1 MKKNININ
9 LFGTLYAIDEDACTL
24 LENYLDNMRSYFAKR
39 DGGDEI
45 FDDIEHRVAEHLW
58 SLKESGMTA
67 IDIDTVKQI
76 ISSIGNPDEMESGVE
91 EAADS
96 KTEETSDAEA
106 DSEDK
111 EQSEGEDQGEGEGK
125 DNGQSEGKAQSQSYS
140 NTSNDTDSNTTAE
153 ETVGGK
159 WIDRVLH
166 HVSTHRFYRDGKDK
180 IGGGVISGL
189 CHYCGGGD
197 IVVWRVG
204 TVLFLMAAFALN
216 QTLRYFF
223 LRPLF
228 GLLFFVPIIIYI
240 VLWLVAPMARTTEE
254 RLSMTGKE
262 VTPESI
268 SKAIIAEAE
277 EQVKPNV
284 KRGKGGSVLSRIAE
298 IVRFCIKT
306 VALISFSALTAFALA
321 YFIFSIAYTVIGE
334 PFIRLLTNDEIT
346 LSTMASLPYLE
357 VYMIVSALCCCVV
370 TLLPLLLVIRSFK
383 SEPKPTRTGVIA
395 MLLGIWIVAM
405 TLGFIMFVMIG
416 IQMQKKGRE
425 YDRLENTHNGIYMDR
440 NNWDLT
446 SQNGWN
452 IEVAKN
458 FGETIYGWSD
468 EDPLCMEKNPIRIRA
483 DKSNQPIEFVMS
495 RKEAKEEGDYVLEC
509 LSSCSVVDATL
520 SVWSEGKCLSI
531 LRLDG
536 YGSASNIPLKG
547 LSWAESRN
555 TPFLCQQNDSTTWV
569 DYVAS
574 NAQDDNWR
582 YLSTAPFHHK
592 GGIIEYRLHIGQHD
606 VKDIV
611 TNGGFVKMVHEGL
624 RKQYKHPTNLS
635 YL

>member
-96 KTEETSDAEA
+96 KTEETSDAET

-111 EQSEGEDQGEGEGK
+111 EQSEVEDQGEGEGK
-125 DNGQSEGKAQSQSYS
+125 DNGQSEGKAQSES
-140 NTSNDTDSNTTAE
+140 NSNASNDTDSNTTAE

-204 TVLFLMAAFALN
+204 IVLFLLAIFVLN
-216 QTLRYFF
+216 QTFRYYFIS
-223 LRPLF
+223 PLLGF
-228 GLLFFVPIIIYI
+228 LFFVPIIIYL
-240 VLWLVAPMARTTEE
+240 VLWLVAPVARTTEE

-268 SKAIIAEAE
+268 SKAILAEAE
-277 EQVKPNV
+277 EQVKTTV
-284 KRGKGGSVLSRIAE
+284 KRGKGGSILSGIAE
-298 IVRFCIKT
+298 ILKFCIKIA
-306 VALISFSALTAFALA
+306 ALSFFSVMTAFALA
-321 YFIFSIAYTVIGE
+321 YLLFSIAYSVIGD
-334 PFIRLLTNDEIT
+334 PFVRLFTNDEIT
-346 LSTMASLPYLE
+346 LSVLESLPYLK
-357 VYMIVSALCCCVV
+357 VYMIVSALCCFIVM
-370 TLLPLLLVIRSFK
+370 LLPLLFVFRLFK
-383 SEPKPTRTGVIA
+383 SEPKPMQTGIVA
-395 MLLGIWIVAM
+395 MLTGIWIVAM

-425 YDRLENTHNGIYMDR
+425 YNRLENTHNGIYMDY
-440 NNWDLT
+440 NNWDLV

-468 EDPLCMEKNPIRIRA
+468 ADPLCMDMNPIRIRA
-483 DKSNQPIEFVMS
+483 DKSNQPIEFAMS

-520 SVWSEGKCLSI
+520 SVWSEGKCLSE

-547 LSWAESRN
+547 LLWEESRKI
-555 TPFLCQQNDSTTWV
+555 PLLCQQNDSTTWV
-569 DYVAS
+569 DNVLQ
-574 NAQDDNWR
+574 NDDWR

-611 TNGGFVKMVHEGL
+611 TNGGFVKMVHECL
-624 RKQYKHPTNLS
+624 RKQ
-635 YL
+635 

>member
-58 SLKESGMTA
+58 SLKENGMTA

-76 ISSIGNPDEMESGVE
+76 ISSIGNPDEMESEVE
-91 EAADS
+91 EVANS
-96 KTEETSDAEA
+96 KIEETSDAEA

-111 EQSEGEDQGEGEGK
+111 EQSEGEDQGEGECK
-125 DNGQSEGKAQSQSYS
+125 DNGQSEGKAQSES
-140 NTSNDTDSNTTAE
+140 NSNASNDTYTNAKAE
-153 ETVGGK
+153 AIGGK
-159 WIDRVLH
+159 WTDRVLH

-204 TVLFLMAAFALN
+204 IVLFLMAAFALN
-216 QTLRYFF
+216 QTLPYCFISPLLVF
-223 LRPLF
+223 LI
-228 GLLFFVPIIIYI
+228 FVPIIIYI
-240 VLWLVAPMARTTEE
+240 VLWLVAPVARTTEE

-277 EQVKPNV
+277 EQVKPTI
-284 KRGKGGSVLSRIAE
+284 KRGKGGGILSGISE
-298 IVRFCIKT
+298 IVKFSIKA
-306 VALISFSALTAFALA
+306 VALISFSVLIAFALA
-321 YFIFSIAYTVIGE
+321 YFIFSIAYVVIGE
-334 PFIRLLTNDEIT
+334 PFIRLFTNDNIT
-346 LSTMASLPYLE
+346 LSVMASIPYMKFYI
-357 VYMIVSALCCCVV
+357 VVSALCCFIAA
-370 TLLPLLLVIRSFK
+370 LFPLLLIVRSFK
-383 SEPKPTRTGVIA
+383 SEPKPTRTGIIA
-395 MLLGIWIVAM
+395 MLSGIWVVAV

-416 IQMQKKGRE
+416 IQMQKKSRE
-425 YDRLENTHNGIYMDR
+425 YNRLENTHNGIYMNR
-440 NNWDLT
+440 NNWELT
-446 SQNGWN
+446 SQNGWD

-468 EDPLCMEKNPIRIRA
+468 ADPLCMDMNPIRIRA
-483 DKSNQPIEFVMS
+483 DKSNLPIEFAMS
-495 RKEAKEEGDYVLEC
+495 RKEAKEEGDYMLEC

-520 SVWSEGKCLSI
+520 SVWSEGKCLSV

-547 LSWAESRN
+547 LLWEESRKI
-555 TPFLCQQNDSTTWV
+555 PLLCQQNDSTTWV
-569 DYVAS
+569 DDVVRNDA
-574 NAQDDNWR
+574 WR

-592 GGIIEYRLHIGQHD
+592 GGILEYRLRIGQHD

-611 TNGGFVKMVHEGL
+611 TNGGYVKMVHEGL
-624 RKQYKHPTNLS
+624 RKQ
-635 YL
+635 

>member
-58 SLKESGMTA
+58 SLKENGMTA

-91 EAADS
+91 EAADN
-96 KTEETSDAEA
+96 KEEMTSDSEA

-111 EQSEGEDQGEGEGK
+111 DKNEDNDPNEGK
-125 DNGQSEGKAQSQSYS
+125 DKDPNEGNGHDQSESNS
-140 NTSNDTDSNTTAE
+140 NTSNNTDSNTTAE

-159 WIDRVLH
+159 WFDRVLH

-204 TVLFLMAAFALN
+204 TVLFLLAAFTLN
-216 QTLRYFF
+216 QTLHYFF
-223 LRPLF
+223 LRPLLGF
-228 GLLFFVPIIIYI
+228 LFFVPIIVYI

-277 EQVKPNV
+277 EQVKPTV
-284 KRGKGGSVLSRIAE
+284 KRGKGGSILSGIAE
-298 IVRFCIKT
+298 ILKFCIKIA
-306 VALISFSALTAFALA
+306 ALSFFSVMTAFALA
-321 YFIFSIAYTVIGE
+321 YLLFSIAYSVIGD
-334 PFIRLLTNDEIT
+334 PFVRLFTNDEIT
-346 LSTMASLPYLE
+346 LSTMASLPYQE
-357 VYMIVSALCCCVV
+357 VYMIVSALCCFVV
-370 TLLPLLLVIRSFK
+370 MLLPLLFVFRLFK
-383 SEPKPTRTGVIA
+383 SEPKPMQTGIVA
-395 MLLGIWIVAM
+395 LLTGIWIVAM
-405 TLGFIMFVMIG
+405 TLGFIMFVMMG
-416 IQMQKKGRE
+416 IQMQKKSRE
-425 YDRLENTHNGIYMDR
+425 YDRLENTHNGIYMDY
-440 NNWDLT
+440 NNWDLV

-468 EDPLCMEKNPIRIRA
+468 EDPLCMDMNPIRIRA
-483 DKSNQPIEFVMS
+483 EKNNLPIEFAMS
-495 RKEAKEEGDYVLEC
+495 RKEAKEEGDYMLEC

-520 SVWSEGKCLSI
+520 SVWSEGKCLSE

-547 LSWAESRN
+547 LLWEESRKI
-555 TPFLCQQNDSTTWV
+555 PLLCQQNDSTTWV
-569 DYVAS
+569 DNVLH
-574 NAQDDNWR
+574 NDNWR
-582 YLSTAPFHHK
+582 YLSTVPFHHK
-592 GGIIEYRLHIGQHD
+592 GGILEYRLRIGQHD

-611 TNGGFVKMVHEGL
+611 TNGGYVKMVHEGL
-624 RKQYKHPTNLS
+624 RKQ
-635 YL
+635 

>member
-58 SLKESGMTA
+58 SLKENGMTA

-91 EAADS
+91 EVADS
-96 KTEETSDAEA
+96 KIEETSDAEA

-111 EQSEGEDQGEGEGK
+111 EQSEGEDQGEGDGK
-125 DNGQSEGKAQSQSYS
+125 DNGQSEGKAQSES
-140 NTSNDTDSNTTAE
+140 NSNASNDTDSNTTAE
-153 ETVGGK
+153 ETIGGK

-204 TVLFLMAAFALN
+204 IVLFLLAIFVLN
-216 QTLRYFF
+216 QTFRYYFIS
-223 LRPLF
+223 PLLGF
-228 GLLFFVPIIIYI
+228 LFFVPIIIYV
-240 VLWLVAPMARTTEE
+240 VLWIVAPMALTTEE

-268 SKAIIAEAE
+268 SKAILAEAE

-284 KRGKGGSVLSRIAE
+284 KRGKGGSILSRIAE
-298 IVRFCIKT
+298 IVKFCIKT

-321 YFIFSIAYTVIGE
+321 YLIFSIAYAVIGE
-334 PFIRLLTNDEIT
+334 PFIRLFTNDDIT
-346 LSTMASLPYLE
+346 LSFMASIPYMKFYI
-357 VYMIVSALCCCVV
+357 VVSALCCFIAA
-370 TLLPLLLVIRSFK
+370 LLPLLLIVRSFK
-383 SEPKPTRTGVIA
+383 SEPKPMRTGIIA
-395 MLLGIWIVAM
+395 ILSGIWIVAM

-416 IQMQKKGRE
+416 IQMQKKNRE
-425 YDRLENTHNGIYMDR
+425 YNRLENTHNGIYMDS
-440 NNWDLT
+440 NNWDLI

-468 EDPLCMEKNPIRIRA
+468 EDPLCMDMNPIRIRA
-483 DKSNQPIEFVMS
+483 DKSNQPIEFAMS
-495 RKEAKEEGDYVLEC
+495 RKEAKEEGDYKLEC

-520 SVWSEGKCLSI
+520 SVWSEGKCISQ

-547 LSWAESRN
+547 LLWEESRKI
-555 TPFLCQQNDSTTWV
+555 PLLCQQNDSTTWV
-569 DYVAS
+569 DDVLH
-574 NAQDDNWR
+574 NDDDWR

-592 GGIIEYRLHIGQHD
+592 GGILEYRLRIGQHD

-611 TNGGFVKMVHEGL
+611 TNGGYVKMVHEGL
-624 RKQYKHPTNLS
+624 RKQ
-635 YL
+635 

>member
-58 SLKESGMTA
+58 SLKENGMTA

-91 EAADS
+91 EVADS
-96 KTEETSDAEA
+96 KIEETSDAEA

-111 EQSEGEDQGEGEGK
+111 DQNEDNDQNEGNGHDQSE
-125 DNGQSEGKAQSQSYS
+125 S
-140 NTSNDTDSNTTAE
+140 NSNASNDTDSNTTAE

-204 TVLFLMAAFALN
+204 TVLFIMAAFALN

-228 GLLFFVPIIIYI
+228 GLLFTIPIIIYI
-240 VLWLVAPMARTTEE
+240 ALWLVAPVARTTEE
-254 RLSMTGKE
+254 RLCMTGKE

-277 EQVKPNV
+277 EQVKPST
-284 KRGKGGSVLSRIAE
+284 KRVKGGNVLSRIAE
-298 IVRFCIKT
+298 ILKFCIKIA
-306 VALISFSALTAFALA
+306 ALSFFSVMTAFALA
-321 YFIFSIAYTVIGE
+321 YLLFSIAYSVIGD
-334 PFIRLLTNDEIT
+334 PFVRLFTNDEIT
-346 LSTMASLPYLE
+346 LSVLASLPYLK
-357 VYMIVSALCCCVV
+357 VYMIVSALCCFIVM
-370 TLLPLLLVIRSFK
+370 LLPLLFVFRLFK
-383 SEPKPTRTGVIA
+383 SEPKPMQTGIVA
-395 MLLGIWIVAM
+395 MLTGIWIVAM
-405 TLGFIMFVMIG
+405 TLGFIMFMMIG
-416 IQMQKKGRE
+416 IQMQKKSRE

-440 NNWDLT
+440 NNWDLI

-468 EDPLCMEKNPIRIRA
+468 EDPLCMDMNPIRIRA
-483 DKSNQPIEFVMS
+483 DKSNQPIEFAMS
-495 RKEAKEEGDYVLEC
+495 RKEAKEEGDYTLEC

-520 SVWSEGKCLSI
+520 SVWSEGKCLSQ

-547 LSWAESRN
+547 LLWEESRKI
-555 TPFLCQQNDSTTWV
+555 PLLCQQNDSTTWV
-569 DYVAS
+569 DNVLQ
-574 NAQDDNWR
+574 NDDWR

-624 RKQYKHPTNLS
+624 RKQ
-635 YL
+635 

>member
-45 FDDIEHRVAEHLW
+45 YDDIEHRVAEHLW
-58 SLKESGMTA
+58 SLKENGMTA

-96 KTEETSDAEA
+96 NTEETSDAET

-111 EQSEGEDQGEGEGK
+111 DQNEGNDQNEGKRHDQSE
-125 DNGQSEGKAQSQSYS
+125 SYS
-140 NTSNDTDSNTTAE
+140 NASNNTDSTTTAE
-153 ETVGGK
+153 ETIGGK

-166 HVSTHRFYRDGKDK
+166 HLSTHRFYRDGKDK

-204 TVLFLMAAFALN
+204 IVLFIMAAFALN
-216 QTLRYFF
+216 QTFHYYFF
-223 LRPLF
+223 RPLF
-228 GLLFFVPIIIYI
+228 GLLFSVPIIVYI
-240 VLWLVAPMARTTEE
+240 ALWLVAPLARTTEE
-254 RLSMTGKE
+254 RLCMTGKE

-277 EQVKPNV
+277 EQVKPAA
-284 KRGKGGSVLSRIAE
+284 KRAKGGSILSGIAE
-298 IVRFCIKT
+298 ILKFCIKIA
-306 VALISFSALTAFALA
+306 ALSFFSVMTAFALA
-321 YFIFSIAYTVIGE
+321 YLLFSIAYSVIGD
-334 PFIRLLTNDEIT
+334 PFVRLFTNDEIT
-346 LSTMASLPYLE
+346 LSVLASLPYLK
-357 VYMIVSALCCCVV
+357 VYMIVSALCCFIVM
-370 TLLPLLLVIRSFK
+370 LLPLLFVFRLFK
-383 SEPKPTRTGVIA
+383 SEPKPMQTGIVA
-395 MLLGIWIVAM
+395 MLTGIWIVAM

-416 IQMQKKGRE
+416 IQMQKKSRE

-483 DKSNQPIEFVMS
+483 DKNNQPIEFAMS

-547 LSWAESRN
+547 LSWAESRK
-555 TPFLCQQNDSTTWV
+555 TPLMCQQNDSTTWV

-582 YLSTAPFHHK
+582 YLSTVPFHHK
-592 GGIIEYRLHIGQHD
+592 GGILEYRLRIGQHD

-611 TNGGFVKMVHEGL
+611 TNGGYVKMVHESV
-624 RKQYKHPTNLS
+624 RKQ
-635 YL
+635 

>member
-96 KTEETSDAEA
+96 KTGETSDAEA

-111 EQSEGEDQGEGEGK
+111 DQNEGEDQGEGKDKDQNE
-125 DNGQSEGKAQSQSYS
+125 DNGHDQSES
-140 NTSNDTDSNTTAE
+140 NSNASNVTDSNTTAE
-153 ETVGGK
+153 ETIGGK

-204 TVLFLMAAFALN
+204 IVLFLMATFALN

-228 GLLFFVPIIIYI
+228 GLLFTIPIIIYI
-240 VLWLVAPMARTTEE
+240 ALWLVAPVARTTEE
-254 RLSMTGKE
+254 RLCMTGKE

-277 EQVKPNV
+277 EQVKPNT
-284 KRGKGGSVLSRIAE
+284 KRSKGGNVLSRIAE
-298 IVRFCIKT
+298 ILKFCIKIA
-306 VALISFSALTAFALA
+306 ALSFFSVMTAFALA
-321 YFIFSIAYTVIGE
+321 YLLFSIAYSVIGD
-334 PFIRLLTNDEIT
+334 PFVRLFTNDEIT
-346 LSTMASLPYLE
+346 LSVLASLPYLE
-357 VYMIVSALCCCVV
+357 VYMIVSALCGFIVA
-370 TLLPLLLVIRSFK
+370 LLPLLLIVRSFK
-383 SEPKPTRTGVIA
+383 SEPKPMRAGVIA
-395 MLLGIWIVAM
+395 MLSGIWIVAM

-416 IQMQKKGRE
+416 IQMQKKNRE
-425 YDRLENTHNGIYMDR
+425 YNRLENTHNGIYMDS
-440 NNWDLT
+440 NNWDLI

-468 EDPLCMEKNPIRIRA
+468 EDPLCMDMNPIRIRA
-483 DKSNQPIEFVMS
+483 DKSNQPIEFAMS
-495 RKEAKEEGDYVLEC
+495 RKEAKEEGDYKLEC

-520 SVWSEGKCLSI
+520 SVWSEGKCISQ

-547 LSWAESRN
+547 LLWEESRKI
-555 TPFLCQQNDSTTWV
+555 PLLCQQNDSTTWV
-569 DYVAS
+569 DDVVR
-574 NAQDDNWR
+574 NDDWR

-592 GGIIEYRLHIGQHD
+592 GGILEYRLRIGQHD

-611 TNGGFVKMVHEGL
+611 TKGGYVKMVHEGL
-624 RKQYKHPTNLS
+624 RK
-635 YL
+635 

>member
-45 FDDIEHRVAEHLW
+45 YDDIEHRVAEHLW
-58 SLKESGMTA
+58 SLKENGMTA

-96 KTEETSDAEA
+96 NTEETSDAET

-111 EQSEGEDQGEGEGK
+111 DQNEGNDQNEGKRHDQSE
-125 DNGQSEGKAQSQSYS
+125 SYS
-140 NTSNDTDSNTTAE
+140 NASNNTDSTTTAE
-153 ETVGGK
+153 ETIGGK

-166 HVSTHRFYRDGKDK
+166 HLSTHRFYRDGKDK

-204 TVLFLMAAFALN
+204 IVLFIMAAFALN
-216 QTLRYFF
+216 QTFHYYFF
-223 LRPLF
+223 RPLF
-228 GLLFFVPIIIYI
+228 GLLFSVPIIVYI
-240 VLWLVAPMARTTEE
+240 ALWLVAPLARTTEE
-254 RLSMTGKE
+254 RLCMTGKE

-277 EQVKPNV
+277 EQVKPAA
-284 KRGKGGSVLSRIAE
+284 KRAKGGSILSGIAE
-298 IVRFCIKT
+298 ILKFCIKIA
-306 VALISFSALTAFALA
+306 ALSFFSVMTAFALA
-321 YFIFSIAYTVIGE
+321 YLLFSIAYSVIGD
-334 PFIRLLTNDEIT
+334 PFVRLFTNDEIT
-346 LSTMASLPYLE
+346 LSVLASLPYLK
-357 VYMIVSALCCCVV
+357 VYMIVSALCCFIVM
-370 TLLPLLLVIRSFK
+370 LLPLLFVFRLFK
-383 SEPKPTRTGVIA
+383 SEPKPMQTGIVA
-395 MLLGIWIVAM
+395 MLTGIWIVAM

-416 IQMQKKGRE
+416 IQMQKKNRE

-468 EDPLCMEKNPIRIRA
+468 EDPLCMEKNPICIRA
-483 DKSNQPIEFVMS
+483 DKSNQPIEFAMS

-547 LSWAESRN
+547 LSWAESRK
-555 TPFLCQQNDSTTWV
+555 TPLMCQQNDSTTWV

-582 YLSTAPFHHK
+582 YLSTVPFHHK
-592 GGIIEYRLHIGQHD
+592 GGILEYRLRIGQHD

-611 TNGGFVKMVHEGL
+611 TNGGYVKMVHESV
-624 RKQYKHPTNLS
+624 RKQ
-635 YL
+635 

>member
-58 SLKESGMTA
+58 SLKENGMTA

-76 ISSIGNPDEMESGVE
+76 ISSIGNPDEMESEVE
-91 EAADS
+91 EVADS
-96 KTEETSDAEA
+96 KIEETSDAEA

-111 EQSEGEDQGEGEGK
+111 EQSEGEDQGEGECK
-125 DNGQSEGKAQSQSYS
+125 DNGQSEGKAQSES
-140 NTSNDTDSNTTAE
+140 NSNASNDTYTNAKAE
-153 ETVGGK
+153 AIGGK
-159 WIDRVLH
+159 WTDRVLH

-204 TVLFLMAAFALN
+204 IVLFLMAAFALN
-216 QTLRYFF
+216 QTLPYCFIS
-223 LRPLF
+223 PLLVF
-228 GLLFFVPIIIYI
+228 LFFVPIIIYI
-240 VLWLVAPMARTTEE
+240 VLWLVAPVARTTEE

-284 KRGKGGSVLSRIAE
+284 KRGKGGSLLSGMVE
-298 IVRFCIKT
+298 IVKFSIKT
-306 VALISFSALTAFALA
+306 AALISFSALTAFALA
-321 YFIFSIAYTVIGE
+321 YLIFSIAYAVVGE
-334 PFIRLLTNDEIT
+334 PFIRLFTNDNIT
-346 LSTMASLPYLE
+346 LSVMASVPYMTFYF
-357 VYMIVSALCCCVV
+357 VVSALCCFIVA
-370 TLLPLLLVIRSFK
+370 LLPLFPIVRSFK
-383 SEPKPTRTGVIA
+383 SEPKPMRAGVIA
-395 MLLGIWIVAM
+395 MLSGIWIVAM

-416 IQMQKKGRE
+416 IQMQKKNRE
-425 YDRLENTHNGIYMDR
+425 YNRLENTHNGIYMDC
-440 NNWDLT
+440 NNWDLI

-468 EDPLCMEKNPIRIRA
+468 ADPLCIEKNPIRIRA
-483 DKSNQPIEFVMS
+483 DKSNQPIEFAMS
-495 RKEAKEEGDYVLEC
+495 RKEAKEDGDYVLEC

-547 LSWAESRN
+547 LSWEESRKI
-555 TPFLCQQNDSTTWV
+555 PLLCQQNDSTTWV
-569 DYVAS
+569 DDVAR
-574 NAQDDNWR
+574 NDAWR

-592 GGIIEYRLHIGQHD
+592 GGILEYRLRIGQHD

-611 TNGGFVKMVHEGL
+611 TNGGYVKMGHEGL
-624 RKQYKHPTNLS
+624 RKQ
-635 YL
+635 

>member
-204 TVLFLMAAFALN
+204 TVLFIMAAFALN

-228 GLLFFVPIIIYI
+228 GLLFTIPIIIYI
-240 VLWLVAPMARTTEE
+240 ALWLVAPVARTTEE
-254 RLSMTGKE
+254 RLCMTGKE

-277 EQVKPNV
+277 EQVKPST
-284 KRGKGGSVLSRIAE
+284 KRVKGGNVLSRIAE
-298 IVRFCIKT
+298 ILKFCIKIA
-306 VALISFSALTAFALA
+306 ALSFFSVMTAFALA
-321 YFIFSIAYTVIGE
+321 YLLFSIAYSVIGD
-334 PFIRLLTNDEIT
+334 PFVRLFTNDEIT
-346 LSTMASLPYLE
+346 LSVLASLPYLK
-357 VYMIVSALCCCVV
+357 VYMIVSALCCFIVM
-370 TLLPLLLVIRSFK
+370 LLPLLFVFRLFK
-383 SEPKPTRTGVIA
+383 SEPKPMQTGIVA
-395 MLLGIWIVAM
+395 MLTGIWIVAM
-405 TLGFIMFVMIG
+405 TLGFIMFMMIG
-416 IQMQKKGRE
+416 IQMQKKSRE

-520 SVWSEGKCLSI
+520 SVWSEGKCLSE

-547 LSWAESRN
+547 LLWEESRKI
-555 TPFLCQQNDSTTWV
+555 PLLCQQNDSTTWV
-569 DYVAS
+569 DNVLQ
-574 NAQDDNWR
+574 NDDWR

-624 RKQYKHPTNLS
+624 RKQ
-635 YL
+635 

>member
-91 EAADS
+91 EVADS
-96 KTEETSDAEA
+96 KIEETSDAEA
-106 DSEDK
+106 GSEDK
-111 EQSEGEDQGEGEGK
+111 EQSEGEDQGEG
-125 DNGQSEGKAQSQSYS
+125 EGKAQSQSYS

-153 ETVGGK
+153 ETIGGK

-321 YFIFSIAYTVIGE
+321 YLIFSIAYAVIGD
-334 PFIRLLTNDEIT
+334 PFIRLFTNDDIT
-346 LSTMASLPYLE
+346 LSFMASIPYMKFYI
-357 VYMIVSALCCCVV
+357 VVSALCCFIAA
-370 TLLPLLLVIRSFK
+370 LLPLLLIVRSFK
-383 SEPKPTRTGVIA
+383 SEPKPMRMGIIA
-395 MLLGIWIVAM
+395 MLSGIWIVAM
-405 TLGFIMFVMIG
+405 TLGFIMFMMIG
-416 IQMQKKGRE
+416 IQMQKKSRE

-468 EDPLCMEKNPIRIRA
+468 EDPLCMDMNPIRIRA
-483 DKSNQPIEFVMS
+483 DKSNQPIEFAMS
-495 RKEAKEEGDYVLEC
+495 RKEAKEEGDYMLEC

-520 SVWSEGKCLSI
+520 SVWSEGKCLSQ

-547 LSWAESRN
+547 LLWEESRKI
-555 TPFLCQQNDSTTWV
+555 PLLCQQNDSTTWV
-569 DYVAS
+569 DNVLQ
-574 NAQDDNWR
+574 NDDWR

-624 RKQYKHPTNLS
+624 RKQ
-635 YL
+635 

>member
-204 TVLFLMAAFALN
+204 IVLFLLAIFVLN
-216 QTLRYFF
+216 QTFRYYFIS
-223 LRPLF
+223 PLLGF
-228 GLLFFVPIIIYI
+228 LFFVPIIIYI

-254 RLSMTGKE
+254 RLSMTGEE

-298 IVRFCIKT
+298 IVKFCIKT
-306 VALISFSALTAFALA
+306 IALISFSALTAFALA
-321 YFIFSIAYTVIGE
+321 YLIFSIAYAVIGD
-334 PFIRLLTNDEIT
+334 PFIRLFTNDDIT
-346 LSTMASLPYLE
+346 LSFMASIPYMKFYI
-357 VYMIVSALCCCVV
+357 VVSALCCFIAA
-370 TLLPLLLVIRSFK
+370 LLPLLLIVRSFK
-383 SEPKPTRTGVIA
+383 SEPKPMRMGIIA
-395 MLLGIWIVAM
+395 MLSGIWIVAM

-468 EDPLCMEKNPIRIRA
+468 EDPLCMDMNPIRIRA
-483 DKSNQPIEFVMS
+483 DKSNQPIEFAMS
-495 RKEAKEEGDYVLEC
+495 RKEAKEEGDYKLEC

-520 SVWSEGKCLSI
+520 SVWSEGKCLSE

-547 LSWAESRN
+547 LLWEESRKI
-555 TPFLCQQNDSTTWV
+555 PLLCQQNDSTTWV
-569 DYVAS
+569 D
-574 NAQDDNWR
+574 NILQNDDWR

-624 RKQYKHPTNLS
+624 RKQ
-635 YL
+635 

>member
-58 SLKESGMTA
+58 SLKENGMTA

-91 EAADS
+91 EVADS
-96 KTEETSDAEA
+96 KIEETSDAEA

-111 EQSEGEDQGEGEGK
+111 EQSEGEDQGEGDGK
-125 DNGQSEGKAQSQSYS
+125 DNGQSEGKAQSES
-140 NTSNDTDSNTTAE
+140 NYNASNDTDSNTTAE
-153 ETVGGK
+153 ETIGGK

-204 TVLFLMAAFALN
+204 IVLFLLAIFVLN
-216 QTLRYFF
+216 QTFRYYFIS
-223 LRPLF
+223 PLLGF
-228 GLLFFVPIIIYI
+228 LFFVPIIIYI
-240 VLWLVAPMARTTEE
+240 VLWLVAPVALTTEE

-284 KRGKGGSVLSRIAE
+284 KRGKGGSILSRIAE
-298 IVRFCIKT
+298 IVKFCIKT

-321 YFIFSIAYTVIGE
+321 YLIFSIAYAVIGE
-334 PFIRLLTNDEIT
+334 PFIRLFTNDDIT
-346 LSTMASLPYLE
+346 LSFMASIPYMKFYI
-357 VYMIVSALCCCVV
+357 VVSALCCFIAA
-370 TLLPLLLVIRSFK
+370 LLPLLLIVRSFK
-383 SEPKPTRTGVIA
+383 SEPKPMRTGIIA
-395 MLLGIWIVAM
+395 MLSGIWIVAM
-405 TLGFIMFVMIG
+405 TLGFIIFVMIG
-416 IQMQKKGRE
+416 IQMQKKNRE
-425 YDRLENTHNGIYMDR
+425 YYRLENTHNGIYMDS
-440 NNWDLT
+440 NNWDLI

-468 EDPLCMEKNPIRIRA
+468 EDPLCMDMNPIRIRA
-483 DKSNQPIEFVMS
+483 DKSNQPIEFAMS
-495 RKEAKEEGDYVLEC
+495 RKEAKEEGDYKLEC

-520 SVWSEGKCLSI
+520 SVWSEGKCISQ

-547 LSWAESRN
+547 LLWEESRKI
-555 TPFLCQQNDSTTWV
+555 PLLCQQNDSTTWV
-569 DYVAS
+569 DDVVR
-574 NAQDDNWR
+574 NDDWR

-592 GGIIEYRLHIGQHD
+592 GGILEYRLRIGQHD

-611 TNGGFVKMVHEGL
+611 TNGGYVKMVHEGL
-624 RKQYKHPTNLS
+624 RKQ
-635 YL
+635 

>member
-58 SLKESGMTA
+58 SLKENGMTA

-91 EAADS
+91 EAADNKEE
-96 KTEETSDAEA
+96 KTSEAEA

-111 EQSEGEDQGEGEGK
+111 DQNKDNDQNEGNGHDQSE
-125 DNGQSEGKAQSQSYS
+125 S
-140 NTSNDTDSNTTAE
+140 NSNASNDTDSNTTAE
-153 ETVGGK
+153 ETIGGK

-166 HVSTHRFYRDGKDK
+166 HVTTHRFYRDGKDK

-204 TVLFLMAAFALN
+204 IVLFLLAIFVLN
-216 QTLRYFF
+216 QTFRYYFISPF
-223 LRPLF
+223 LGF
-228 GLLFFVPIIIYI
+228 LFFVPIIIYV
-240 VLWLVAPMARTTEE
+240 VLWLVAPVARTTEE

-298 IVRFCIKT
+298 IVKFCIKT

-321 YFIFSIAYTVIGE
+321 YLIFSIAYAVVGE
-334 PFIRLLTNDEIT
+334 PFIRLFTNDDIT
-346 LSTMASLPYLE
+346 LSFMASIPYMKFYI
-357 VYMIVSALCCCVV
+357 VVSALCCFIAA
-370 TLLPLLLVIRSFK
+370 LLPLLLIVRSFK
-383 SEPKPTRTGVIA
+383 SEPKPMRTGIIA
-395 MLLGIWIVAM
+395 MLSGIWIVAM

-416 IQMQKKGRE
+416 IQMQKKNRE
-425 YDRLENTHNGIYMDR
+425 YYRLENTHNGIYMDS
-440 NNWDLT
+440 NNWDLI

-468 EDPLCMEKNPIRIRA
+468 EDPLCMDMNPIRIRA
-483 DKSNQPIEFVMS
+483 DKSNQPIEFAMS
-495 RKEAKEEGDYVLEC
+495 RKEAKEEGDYKLEC

-520 SVWSEGKCLSI
+520 SVWSEGKCLSQ

-547 LSWAESRN
+547 LLWEESRKI
-555 TPFLCQQNDSTTWV
+555 PLLCQQNDSTTWV
-569 DYVAS
+569 DDVVR
-574 NAQDDNWR
+574 NDDWR

-592 GGIIEYRLHIGQHD
+592 GGILEYRLRIGQHD

-611 TNGGFVKMVHEGL
+611 TNGGYVKMVHEGL
-624 RKQYKHPTNLS
+624 RKQ
-635 YL
+635 

>member
-58 SLKESGMTA
+58 SLKENGMTA

-76 ISSIGNPDEMESGVE
+76 ISSIGNPDEMESEVE
-91 EAADS
+91 EVADS
-96 KTEETSDAEA
+96 KIEETSDAEA

-111 EQSEGEDQGEGEGK
+111 EQSEGEDQGEGECK
-125 DNGQSEGKAQSQSYS
+125 DNGQSEGKAQSES
-140 NTSNDTDSNTTAE
+140 NSNASNDTYTNAKAE
-153 ETVGGK
+153 AIGGK
-159 WIDRVLH
+159 WTDRVLH

-204 TVLFLMAAFALN
+204 IVLFLMAAFALN
-216 QTLRYFF
+216 QTLPYCFIS
-223 LRPLF
+223 PLLVF
-228 GLLFFVPIIIYI
+228 LFFVPIIIYI
-240 VLWLVAPMARTTEE
+240 VLWLVAPVARTTEE

-277 EQVKPNV
+277 EQVKPTI
-284 KRGKGGSVLSRIAE
+284 KRGKGGGILSGISE
-298 IVRFCIKT
+298 IVKFSIKA
-306 VALISFSALTAFALA
+306 VALISFSVLIAFALA
-321 YFIFSIAYTVIGE
+321 YFIFSIAYVVIGE
-334 PFIRLLTNDEIT
+334 PFIRLFTNDNIT
-346 LSTMASLPYLE
+346 LSVMASIPYMKFYI
-357 VYMIVSALCCCVV
+357 VVSALCCFIAA
-370 TLLPLLLVIRSFK
+370 LFPLLLIVRSFK
-383 SEPKPTRTGVIA
+383 SEPKPTRTGIIA
-395 MLLGIWIVAM
+395 MLSGIWVVAV

-416 IQMQKKGRE
+416 IQMQKKSRE
-425 YDRLENTHNGIYMDR
+425 YNRLENTHNGIYMNR
-440 NNWDLT
+440 NNWELT
-446 SQNGWN
+446 SQNGWD

-468 EDPLCMEKNPIRIRA
+468 ADPLCMDMNPIRIRA
-483 DKSNQPIEFVMS
+483 DKSNLPIEFAMS
-495 RKEAKEEGDYVLEC
+495 RKEAKEEGDYMLEC

-520 SVWSEGKCLSI
+520 SVWSEGKCLSV

-547 LSWAESRN
+547 LLWEESRKI
-555 TPFLCQQNDSTTWV
+555 PLLCQQNDSTTWV
-569 DYVAS
+569 DDVVRNDA
-574 NAQDDNWR
+574 WR

-592 GGIIEYRLHIGQHD
+592 GGILEYRLRIGQHD

-611 TNGGFVKMVHEGL
+611 TNGGYVKMVHEGL
-624 RKQYKHPTNLS
+624 RKQ
-635 YL
+635 

>member
-91 EAADS
+91 EVADS
-96 KTEETSDAEA
+96 KIEETSDAEA
-106 DSEDK
+106 GSEDK
-111 EQSEGEDQGEGEGK
+111 EQSEGEDQGEG
-125 DNGQSEGKAQSQSYS
+125 EGKAQSQSYS

-153 ETVGGK
+153 ETIGGK

-166 HVSTHRFYRDGKDK
+166 HVTTHRFYRDGKDK

-204 TVLFLMAAFALN
+204 IVLFLLAIFVLN
-216 QTLRYFF
+216 QTFRYYFIS
-223 LRPLF
+223 PLLGF
-228 GLLFFVPIIIYI
+228 LFFVPIIIYI
-240 VLWLVAPMARTTEE
+240 VLWLVAPVARTTEE

-298 IVRFCIKT
+298 IVKFCIKT

-321 YFIFSIAYTVIGE
+321 YLIFSIAYAVIGE
-334 PFIRLLTNDEIT
+334 PFIRLFTNDDIT
-346 LSTMASLPYLE
+346 LSFMASIPYMKFYI
-357 VYMIVSALCCCVV
+357 VVSALCCFIAA
-370 TLLPLLLVIRSFK
+370 LLPLLLIVRSFK

-468 EDPLCMEKNPIRIRA
+468 EDPLCMDMNPIRIRA
-483 DKSNQPIEFVMS
+483 DKSNQPIEFAMS
-495 RKEAKEEGDYVLEC
+495 RKEAKEEGDYKLEC

-547 LSWAESRN
+547 LLWEESRKI
-555 TPFLCQQNDSTTWV
+555 PLLCQQNDSTTWV
-569 DYVAS
+569 DNVLQ
-574 NAQDDNWR
+574 NDDWR

-624 RKQYKHPTNLS
+624 RKQ
-635 YL
+635 

>member
-45 FDDIEHRVAEHLW
+45 YDDIEHRVAEHLW
-58 SLKESGMTA
+58 SLKENGMTA

-96 KTEETSDAEA
+96 NTEETSNAET

-111 EQSEGEDQGEGEGK
+111 DQNEGNDQNEGKRHDQSE
-125 DNGQSEGKAQSQSYS
+125 SYS
-140 NTSNDTDSNTTAE
+140 NASNNTDSTTTAE
-153 ETVGGK
+153 ETIGGK

-166 HVSTHRFYRDGKDK
+166 HLSTHRFYRDGKDK

-204 TVLFLMAAFALN
+204 IVLFIMAAFALN
-216 QTLRYFF
+216 QTFHYYFF
-223 LRPLF
+223 RPLF
-228 GLLFFVPIIIYI
+228 GLLFSVPIIVYI
-240 VLWLVAPMARTTEE
+240 ALWLVAPLARTTEE
-254 RLSMTGKE
+254 RLCMTGKE

-277 EQVKPNV
+277 EQVKPAA
-284 KRGKGGSVLSRIAE
+284 KRAKGGSILSGIAE
-298 IVRFCIKT
+298 ILKFCIKIA
-306 VALISFSALTAFALA
+306 ALSFFSVMTAFALA
-321 YFIFSIAYTVIGE
+321 YLLFSIAYSVIGD
-334 PFIRLLTNDEIT
+334 PFVRLFTNDEIT
-346 LSTMASLPYLE
+346 LSVLASLPYLK
-357 VYMIVSALCCCVV
+357 VYMIVSALCCFIVM
-370 TLLPLLLVIRSFK
+370 LLPLLFVFRLFK
-383 SEPKPTRTGVIA
+383 SEPKPMQTGIVA
-395 MLLGIWIVAM
+395 MLTGIWIVAM

-416 IQMQKKGRE
+416 IQMQKKSRE

-446 SQNGWN
+446 SQNGWT
-452 IEVAKN
+452 IDVAKN

-483 DKSNQPIEFVMS
+483 DKNNQPIEFAMS

-536 YGSASNIPLKG
+536 YSSASNIPLKG
-547 LSWAESRN
+547 LSWAESRK
-555 TPFLCQQNDSTTWV
+555 TPLMCQQNDSTTWV

-592 GGIIEYRLHIGQHD
+592 GGILEYRLRIGQHD

-611 TNGGFVKMVHEGL
+611 TNGGYVKMVHEGV
-624 RKQYKHPTNLS
+624 RKQ
-635 YL
+635 

>member
-58 SLKESGMTA
+58 SLKENGMTA

-91 EAADS
+91 EVADS
-96 KTEETSDAEA
+96 KIEETSDAEA

-111 EQSEGEDQGEGEGK
+111 EQSEGENQGEGECK
-125 DNGQSEGKAQSQSYS
+125 DNGHSEGKAQSES
-140 NTSNDTDSNTTAE
+140 NSNASNDTDSNTTAE
-153 ETVGGK
+153 ETVSSK

-228 GLLFFVPIIIYI
+228 GLLFTIPIIIYI
-240 VLWLVAPMARTTEE
+240 ALWLVAPVARTTEE
-254 RLSMTGKE
+254 RLCMTGKE

-277 EQVKPNV
+277 EQVKPST
-284 KRGKGGSVLSRIAE
+284 KRVKGGNVLSRIAE
-298 IVRFCIKT
+298 ILKFCIKIA
-306 VALISFSALTAFALA
+306 ALSFFSVMTAFALA
-321 YFIFSIAYTVIGE
+321 YLLFSIAYSVIGD
-334 PFIRLLTNDEIT
+334 PFVRLFTNDEIT
-346 LSTMASLPYLE
+346 LSVLASLPYLE
-357 VYMIVSALCCCVV
+357 VYMIVSALCGFIVA
-370 TLLPLLLVIRSFK
+370 LLPLLLVVRSFK
-383 SEPKPTRTGVIA
+383 SEPKPMRAGVIA
-395 MLLGIWIVAM
+395 MLSGIWIVAM
-405 TLGFIMFVMIG
+405 TLGFIMFVMIC
-416 IQMQKKGRE
+416 IQMQKQNRE

-446 SQNGWN
+446 SQDGWT
-452 IEVAKN
+452 IDVAKN

-495 RKEAKEEGDYVLEC
+495 RKEAKEEGDYALEC

-611 TNGGFVKMVHEGL
+611 TNGGYVKMVHEGV
-624 RKQYKHPTNLS
+624 RKQ
-635 YL
+635 

>member
-58 SLKESGMTA
+58 SLKENGMTA

-76 ISSIGNPDEMESGVE
+76 ISSIGNPDEMESEVE
-91 EAADS
+91 EVADS
-96 KTEETSDAEA
+96 KIEETSDAEA

-111 EQSEGEDQGEGEGK
+111 EQSEGEDQGEGECK
-125 DNGQSEGKAQSQSYS
+125 DNGQSEGKAQSES
-140 NTSNDTDSNTTAE
+140 NSNASNDTYTNAKAE
-153 ETVGGK
+153 AIGGK
-159 WIDRVLH
+159 WTDRVLH

-204 TVLFLMAAFALN
+204 IVLFLMTAFALN
-216 QTLRYFF
+216 QTLPYCFIS
-223 LRPLF
+223 PLLGF
-228 GLLFFVPIIIYI
+228 LFFVPIIIYI
-240 VLWLVAPMARTTEE
+240 VLWLVAPVARTTEE

-277 EQVKPNV
+277 EQVKPTI
-284 KRGKGGSVLSRIAE
+284 KRGKGGGILSGISE
-298 IVRFCIKT
+298 IVKFSIKA
-306 VALISFSALTAFALA
+306 VALISFSVLIAFALA
-321 YFIFSIAYTVIGE
+321 YFIFSIAYVVIGE
-334 PFIRLLTNDEIT
+334 PFIRLFTNDNIT
-346 LSTMASLPYLE
+346 LSVMASIPYMKFYI
-357 VYMIVSALCCCVV
+357 VVSALCCFIAA
-370 TLLPLLLVIRSFK
+370 LFPLLLIVRSFK
-383 SEPKPTRTGVIA
+383 SEPKPTRTGIIA
-395 MLLGIWIVAM
+395 MLSGIWVVAV

-416 IQMQKKGRE
+416 IQMQKKSRE
-425 YDRLENTHNGIYMDR
+425 YNRLENTHNGIYMNR
-440 NNWDLT
+440 NNWELT
-446 SQNGWN
+446 SQNGWD

-468 EDPLCMEKNPIRIRA
+468 ADPLCMDMNPIRIRA
-483 DKSNQPIEFVMS
+483 DKSNLPIEFAMS
-495 RKEAKEEGDYVLEC
+495 RKEAKEEGDYMLEC

-520 SVWSEGKCLSI
+520 SVWSEGKCLSV

-547 LSWAESRN
+547 LLWEESRKI
-555 TPFLCQQNDSTTWV
+555 PLLCQQNDSTTWV
-569 DYVAS
+569 DDVVRNDA
-574 NAQDDNWR
+574 WR

-592 GGIIEYRLHIGQHD
+592 GGILEYRLRIGQHD

-611 TNGGFVKMVHEGL
+611 TNGGYVKMVHEGL
-624 RKQYKHPTNLS
+624 RKQ
-635 YL
+635 

>member
-45 FDDIEHRVAEHLW
+45 YDDIEHRVAEHLW
-58 SLKESGMTA
+58 SLKENGMTA

-96 KTEETSDAEA
+96 NTEETSDAET

-111 EQSEGEDQGEGEGK
+111 DQNEGNDQNEGKRHDQSE
-125 DNGQSEGKAQSQSYS
+125 SYS
-140 NTSNDTDSNTTAE
+140 NASNNTDSTTTAE
-153 ETVGGK
+153 ETIGGK

-166 HVSTHRFYRDGKDK
+166 HLSTHRFYRDGKDK

-204 TVLFLMAAFALN
+204 IVLFIMAAFALN
-216 QTLRYFF
+216 QTFHYYFF
-223 LRPLF
+223 RPLF
-228 GLLFFVPIIIYI
+228 GLLFSVPIIVYI
-240 VLWLVAPMARTTEE
+240 ALWLVAPLARTTEE
-254 RLSMTGKE
+254 RLCMTGKE

-277 EQVKPNV
+277 EQVKPAA
-284 KRGKGGSVLSRIAE
+284 KRAKGGSILSGIAE
-298 IVRFCIKT
+298 ILKFCIKIA
-306 VALISFSALTAFALA
+306 ALSFFSVMTAFALA
-321 YFIFSIAYTVIGE
+321 YLLFSIAYSVIGD
-334 PFIRLLTNDEIT
+334 PFVRLFTNDEIT
-346 LSTMASLPYLE
+346 LSVLASLPYLK
-357 VYMIVSALCCCVV
+357 VYMIVSALCCFIVM
-370 TLLPLLLVIRSFK
+370 LLPLLFVFRLFK
-383 SEPKPTRTGVIA
+383 SEPKPMQTGIVA
-395 MLLGIWIVAM
+395 MLTGIWIVAM

-416 IQMQKKGRE
+416 IQMQKKSRE

-446 SQNGWN
+446 SQNGWT
-452 IEVAKN
+452 IDVAKN

-483 DKSNQPIEFVMS
+483 DKNNQPIEFAMS

-547 LSWAESRN
+547 LSWAESRK
-555 TPFLCQQNDSTTWV
+555 TPLMCQQNDSTTWV

-582 YLSTAPFHHK
+582 YLSTVPFHHK
-592 GGIIEYRLHIGQHD
+592 GGILEYRLRIGQHD

-611 TNGGFVKMVHEGL
+611 TNGGYVKMVHEGL
-624 RKQYKHPTNLS
+624 RKQ
-635 YL
+635 

>member
-58 SLKESGMTA
+58 SLKENGMTA

-91 EAADS
+91 EVADS
-96 KTEETSDAEA
+96 KIEETSDAEA

-125 DNGQSEGKAQSQSYS
+125 DNGQSEGKAQSES
-140 NTSNDTDSNTTAE
+140 NSNASNDTDNNTTAE

-228 GLLFFVPIIIYI
+228 GLLFTIPIIIYI
-240 VLWLVAPMARTTEE
+240 ALWLVAPVARTTEE
-254 RLSMTGKE
+254 RLCMTGKE

-277 EQVKPNV
+277 EQVKPST
-284 KRGKGGSVLSRIAE
+284 KRVKGGNVLSRIAE
-298 IVRFCIKT
+298 ILKFCIKIA
-306 VALISFSALTAFALA
+306 ALSFFSVMTAFALA
-321 YFIFSIAYTVIGE
+321 YLLFSIAYSVIGD
-334 PFIRLLTNDEIT
+334 PFVRLFTNDEIT
-346 LSTMASLPYLE
+346 LSVLASLPYLE
-357 VYMIVSALCCCVV
+357 VYMIVSALCGFIVA
-370 TLLPLLLVIRSFK
+370 LLPLLLVVRSFK
-383 SEPKPTRTGVIA
+383 SEPKPMRAGVIA
-395 MLLGIWIVAM
+395 MLSGIWIVAM
-405 TLGFIMFVMIG
+405 TLGFIMFVMIC
-416 IQMQKKGRE
+416 IQMQKQNRE

-446 SQNGWN
+446 SQDGWT
-452 IEVAKN
+452 IDVAKN

-468 EDPLCMEKNPIRIRA
+468 EDPLCMDMNPIRIRA
-483 DKSNQPIEFVMS
+483 EKSNQPIEFAMS
-495 RKEAKEEGDYVLEC
+495 RKEAKEEGDYTLEC

-520 SVWSEGKCLSI
+520 SVWSEGKCLSQ

-547 LSWAESRN
+547 LLWEESRKI
-555 TPFLCQQNDSTTWV
+555 PLLCQQNDSTTWV
-569 DYVAS
+569 DDVVRNDA
-574 NAQDDNWR
+574 WR

-592 GGIIEYRLHIGQHD
+592 GGIIEYRLRIGQHD

-611 TNGGFVKMVHEGL
+611 TNGGYVKMVHEGL
-624 RKQYKHPTNLS
+624 RKQ
-635 YL
+635 

>member
-45 FDDIEHRVAEHLW
+45 YDDIEHRVAEHLW
-58 SLKESGMTA
+58 SLKENGMTA

-96 KTEETSDAEA
+96 NTEETSDAET

-111 EQSEGEDQGEGEGK
+111 DQNEGNDQNEGKRHDQSE
-125 DNGQSEGKAQSQSYS
+125 SYS
-140 NTSNDTDSNTTAE
+140 NASNNTDSTTTAE
-153 ETVGGK
+153 ETIGGK

-166 HVSTHRFYRDGKDK
+166 HLSTHRFYRDGKDK

-204 TVLFLMAAFALN
+204 IVLFIMAAFALN
-216 QTLRYFF
+216 QTFHYYFF
-223 LRPLF
+223 RPLF
-228 GLLFFVPIIIYI
+228 GLLFSVPIIVYI
-240 VLWLVAPMARTTEE
+240 ALWLVAPLARTTEE
-254 RLSMTGKE
+254 RLCMTGKE

-277 EQVKPNV
+277 EQVKPAA
-284 KRGKGGSVLSRIAE
+284 KRAKGGSILSGIAE
-298 IVRFCIKT
+298 ILKFCIKIA
-306 VALISFSALTAFALA
+306 ALSFFSVMTAFALA
-321 YFIFSIAYTVIGE
+321 YLLFSIAYSVIGD
-334 PFIRLLTNDEIT
+334 PFVRLFTNDEIT
-346 LSTMASLPYLE
+346 LSVLASLPYLK
-357 VYMIVSALCCCVV
+357 VYMIVSALCCFIVM
-370 TLLPLLLVIRSFK
+370 LLPLLFVFRLFK
-383 SEPKPTRTGVIA
+383 SEPKPMQTGIVA
-395 MLLGIWIVAM
+395 MLTGIWIVAI

-416 IQMQKKGRE
+416 IQMQKKNRE

-446 SQNGWN
+446 SQNGWT
-452 IEVAKN
+452 IDVAKN

-483 DKSNQPIEFVMS
+483 DKNNQPIEFAMS

-547 LSWAESRN
+547 LSWAESRK
-555 TPFLCQQNDSTTWV
+555 TPLMCQQNDSTTWV

-592 GGIIEYRLHIGQHD
+592 GGILEYRLRIGQHD

-611 TNGGFVKMVHEGL
+611 TNGGYVKMVHESV
-624 RKQYKHPTNLS
+624 RKQ
-635 YL
+635 

>member
-9 LFGTLYAIDEDACTL
+9 LYGTLYAIDEDACTL
-24 LENYLDNMRSYFAKR
+24 LENYLDNIRSYFAKR

-91 EAADS
+91 EVADS
-96 KTEETSDAEA
+96 KIEETSDAEA

-111 EQSEGEDQGEGEGK
+111 EQSEGEDQGEGEGEGK
-125 DNGQSEGKAQSQSYS
+125 DNDQSEGKAQSQSYS

-153 ETVGGK
+153 ETIGGK

-204 TVLFLMAAFALN
+204 IVLFLLAIFVLN
-216 QTLRYFF
+216 QTFRFYFISSLLGF
-223 LRPLF
+223 
-228 GLLFFVPIIIYI
+228 LFFVPIIIYI
-240 VLWLVAPMARTTEE
+240 VLWLVAPMALTTEE

-284 KRGKGGSVLSRIAE
+284 KRGKGGSILSRIAE

-321 YFIFSIAYTVIGE
+321 YFIFSIAYAVIGD
-334 PFIRLLTNDEIT
+334 PFIRLFTNDNIT
-346 LSTMASLPYLE
+346 LSVMASIPYLKFYI
-357 VYMIVSALCCCVV
+357 VVSALCCFI
-370 TLLPLLLVIRSFK
+370 TALLPLFPIVRSFK
-383 SEPKPTRTGVIA
+383 SDPKPMRAGVIA
-395 MLLGIWIVAM
+395 MLSGIWIVAM

-425 YDRLENTHNGIYMDR
+425 YNRLENTHNGIYMDC
-440 NNWDLT
+440 NNWDLI

-468 EDPLCMEKNPIRIRA
+468 EDPLCMDMNPIRIRA
-483 DKSNQPIEFVMS
+483 DKSNQPIEFAMS
-495 RKEAKEEGDYVLEC
+495 RKEAKEEGDYKLEC

-520 SVWSEGKCLSI
+520 SVWSEGKCLSE

-547 LSWAESRN
+547 LLWEESRKI
-555 TPFLCQQNDSTTWV
+555 PLLCQQNDSTTWV
-569 DYVAS
+569 DDVVRNDA
-574 NAQDDNWR
+574 WR

-611 TNGGFVKMVHEGL
+611 TNGGFVKMVHECL
-624 RKQYKHPTNLS
+624 RKQ
-635 YL
+635 

>member
-58 SLKESGMTA
+58 NLKESGMTA
-67 IDIDTVKQI
+67 IDINAVKQI
-76 ISSIGNPDEMESGVE
+76 ISSIGNPDEMDSME
-91 EAADS
+91 EETADS
-96 KTEETSDAEA
+96 TTEETSNAEA
-106 DSEDK
+106 VN
-111 EQSEGEDQGEGEGK
+111 EG
-125 DNGQSEGKAQSQSYS
+125 NGQSDNDSHSSY
-140 NTSNDTDSNTTAE
+140 DTDSNTTAE

-204 TVLFLMAAFALN
+204 IVLFLLAIFVLN
-216 QTLRYFF
+216 QTFRYYFIS
-223 LRPLF
+223 PLL
-228 GLLFFVPIIIYI
+228 GILFFVPIIIYI
-240 VLWLVAPMARTTEE
+240 VLWIVAPMALTTEE

-298 IVRFCIKT
+298 IVKFCIKT

-321 YFIFSIAYTVIGE
+321 YLIFSIAYAVIGE
-334 PFIRLLTNDEIT
+334 PFIRLFTNDDIT
-346 LSTMASLPYLE
+346 LSFMASIPYMKFYI
-357 VYMIVSALCCCVV
+357 VVSALCCFIAA
-370 TLLPLLLVIRSFK
+370 LLPLLLIVRSFK
-383 SEPKPTRTGVIA
+383 SEPKPMRTGIIA
-395 MLLGIWIVAM
+395 MLSGIWIVAM
-405 TLGFIMFVMIG
+405 TLGFIIFVMIG
-416 IQMQKKGRE
+416 IQMQKKNRE
-425 YDRLENTHNGIYMDR
+425 YYRLENTHNGIYMDS
-440 NNWDLT
+440 NNWDLI

-468 EDPLCMEKNPIRIRA
+468 EDPLCMDMNPIRIRA
-483 DKSNQPIEFVMS
+483 DKSNQPIEFAMS
-495 RKEAKEEGDYVLEC
+495 RKEAKEEGDYKLEC

-520 SVWSEGKCLSI
+520 SVWSEGKCISQ

-547 LSWAESRN
+547 LLWEESRKI
-555 TPFLCQQNDSTTWV
+555 PLLCQQNDSTTWV
-569 DYVAS
+569 DDVVR
-574 NAQDDNWR
+574 NDDWR

-592 GGIIEYRLHIGQHD
+592 GGILEYRLRIGQHD

-611 TNGGFVKMVHEGL
+611 TNGGYVKMVHEGL
-624 RKQYKHPTNLS
+624 RKQ
-635 YL
+635 

>member
-91 EAADS
+91 EVADS
-96 KTEETSDAEA
+96 KIEETSDAEA

-111 EQSEGEDQGEGEGK
+111 DQNEDNDQNEGNGHDQSE
-125 DNGQSEGKAQSQSYS
+125 S
-140 NTSNDTDSNTTAE
+140 NSNASNDTDSNTTAE
-153 ETVGGK
+153 ETIGGK

-204 TVLFLMAAFALN
+204 TVLFIMAAFALN

-228 GLLFFVPIIIYI
+228 GLLFTIPIIIYI
-240 VLWLVAPMARTTEE
+240 ALWLVAPVARTTEE
-254 RLSMTGKE
+254 RLCMTGKE

-277 EQVKPNV
+277 EQVKPST
-284 KRGKGGSVLSRIAE
+284 KRVKGGNVLSRIAE
-298 IVRFCIKT
+298 ILKFCIKIA
-306 VALISFSALTAFALA
+306 ALSFFSVMTAFALA
-321 YFIFSIAYTVIGE
+321 YLLFSIAYSVIGD
-334 PFIRLLTNDEIT
+334 PFVRLFTNDEIT
-346 LSTMASLPYLE
+346 LSVLASLPYLE
-357 VYMIVSALCCCVV
+357 VYMIVSALCCFIVM
-370 TLLPLLLVIRSFK
+370 LLPLLFVFRLFK
-383 SEPKPTRTGVIA
+383 SEPKPMQTGIVA
-395 MLLGIWIVAM
+395 MLTGIWIVAM
-405 TLGFIMFVMIG
+405 TLGFIMFMMIG
-416 IQMQKKGRE
+416 IQMQKKSRE

-483 DKSNQPIEFVMS
+483 DKSNQPIEFAMS

-547 LSWAESRN
+547 LSWEESRKI
-555 TPFLCQQNDSTTWV
+555 PLLCQQNDSTTWV
-569 DYVAS
+569 DNVLQ
-574 NAQDDNWR
+574 NDDWR

-624 RKQYKHPTNLS
+624 RKQ
-635 YL
+635 

>member
-58 SLKESGMTA
+58 SLKENGMTA

-76 ISSIGNPDEMESGVE
+76 ISSIGNPDEMESEVE
-91 EAADS
+91 EVADS
-96 KTEETSDAEA
+96 KIEETSDAET

-111 EQSEGEDQGEGEGK
+111 DQNEGNGQNEGKRHDQSE
-125 DNGQSEGKAQSQSYS
+125 S
-140 NTSNDTDSNTTAE
+140 NSNASNDTYTNAKAE
-153 ETVGGK
+153 AIGGK
-159 WIDRVLH
+159 WTDRVLH

-204 TVLFLMAAFALN
+204 IVLFLMAAFALN
-216 QTLRYFF
+216 QTLPYCFIS
-223 LRPLF
+223 PLLVF
-228 GLLFFVPIIIYI
+228 LFFVPIIIYI
-240 VLWLVAPMARTTEE
+240 VLWLVAPVARTTEE

-277 EQVKPNV
+277 EQVKPTI
-284 KRGKGGSVLSRIAE
+284 KRGKGGGILSGISE
-298 IVRFCIKT
+298 IVKFSIKA
-306 VALISFSALTAFALA
+306 VALISFSVLIAFALA
-321 YFIFSIAYTVIGE
+321 YFIFSIAYVVIGE
-334 PFIRLLTNDEIT
+334 PFIRLFTNDNIT
-346 LSTMASLPYLE
+346 LSVMASIPYMKFYI
-357 VYMIVSALCCCVV
+357 VVSALCCFIAA
-370 TLLPLLLVIRSFK
+370 LFPLLLIVRSFK
-383 SEPKPTRTGVIA
+383 SEPKPTRTGIIA
-395 MLLGIWIVAM
+395 MLSGIWVVAV

-416 IQMQKKGRE
+416 IQMQKKSRE
-425 YDRLENTHNGIYMDR
+425 YNRLENTHNGIYMNR
-440 NNWDLT
+440 NNWELT
-446 SQNGWN
+446 SQNGWD

-468 EDPLCMEKNPIRIRA
+468 ADPLCMDMNPIRIRA
-483 DKSNQPIEFVMS
+483 DKSNLPIEFAMS
-495 RKEAKEEGDYVLEC
+495 RKEAKEEGDYMLEC

-520 SVWSEGKCLSI
+520 SVWSEGKCLSV

-547 LSWAESRN
+547 LLWEESRKI
-555 TPFLCQQNDSTTWV
+555 PLLCQQNDSTTWV
-569 DYVAS
+569 DDVVRNDA
-574 NAQDDNWR
+574 WR

-592 GGIIEYRLHIGQHD
+592 GGILEYRLRIGQHD

-611 TNGGFVKMVHEGL
+611 TNGGYVKMVHEGL
-624 RKQYKHPTNLS
+624 RKQ
-635 YL
+635 

>member
-96 KTEETSDAEA
+96 KTGETSDAEA

-111 EQSEGEDQGEGEGK
+111 DQNEGEDQGEGKDKDQNE
-125 DNGQSEGKAQSQSYS
+125 DNGHDQSES
-140 NTSNDTDSNTTAE
+140 NSNASNVTDSNTTAE
-153 ETVGGK
+153 ETIGGK

-204 TVLFLMAAFALN
+204 IVLFLMATFALN

-228 GLLFFVPIIIYI
+228 GLLFTIPIIIYI
-240 VLWLVAPMARTTEE
+240 ALWLVAPVARTTEE
-254 RLSMTGKE
+254 RLCMTGKE

-277 EQVKPNV
+277 EQVKPNT
-284 KRGKGGSVLSRIAE
+284 KRSKGGNVLSRIAE
-298 IVRFCIKT
+298 ILKFCIKT

-321 YFIFSIAYTVIGE
+321 YLIFSIAYAVIGE
-334 PFIRLLTNDEIT
+334 PFIRLFTNDDIT
-346 LSTMASLPYLE
+346 LSFMASIPYMKFYI
-357 VYMIVSALCCCVV
+357 VVSALCCFIAA
-370 TLLPLLLVIRSFK
+370 LLPLLLIVRSFK
-383 SEPKPTRTGVIA
+383 SEPKPMRTGIIA
-395 MLLGIWIVAM
+395 MLSGIWIVAM

-468 EDPLCMEKNPIRIRA
+468 EDPLCMDMNPIRIRA
-483 DKSNQPIEFVMS
+483 DKSNQPIEFAMS
-495 RKEAKEEGDYVLEC
+495 RKEAKEEGDYKLEC

-520 SVWSEGKCLSI
+520 SVWSEGKCLSQ

-547 LSWAESRN
+547 LLWEESRKI
-555 TPFLCQQNDSTTWV
+555 PLLCQQNDSTTWV
-569 DYVAS
+569 DNVLQ
-574 NAQDDNWR
+574 NDDWR

-624 RKQYKHPTNLS
+624 RKQ
-635 YL
+635 

>member
-58 SLKESGMTA
+58 SLKENGMTA

-91 EAADS
+91 EAADNKEE
-96 KTEETSDAEA
+96 KTSEAEA

-111 EQSEGEDQGEGEGK
+111 DQNEDNDQNEGNGHDQSE
-125 DNGQSEGKAQSQSYS
+125 S
-140 NTSNDTDSNTTAE
+140 NSNASNDTDSNTTAE
-153 ETVGGK
+153 ETIGGK

-166 HVSTHRFYRDGKDK
+166 HVTTHRFYRDGKDK

-204 TVLFLMAAFALN
+204 IVLFLLAIFVLN
-216 QTLRYFF
+216 QTFRYYFISSLLSF
-223 LRPLF
+223 
-228 GLLFFVPIIIYI
+228 LFFVPIIIYI

-298 IVRFCIKT
+298 IVKFCIKT

-321 YFIFSIAYTVIGE
+321 YLIFSIAYTVIGE
-334 PFIRLLTNDEIT
+334 PFIRLFTNDDIT
-346 LSTMASLPYLE
+346 LSFMASIPYMKFYI
-357 VYMIVSALCCCVV
+357 VVSALCCFIAA
-370 TLLPLLLVIRSFK
+370 LLPLLLIVRSFK
-383 SEPKPTRTGVIA
+383 SEPKPMRTGIIA
-395 MLLGIWIVAM
+395 MLSGIWIVAM

-468 EDPLCMEKNPIRIRA
+468 EDPLCMDMNPIRIRA
-483 DKSNQPIEFVMS
+483 DKSNQPIEFAMS
-495 RKEAKEEGDYVLEC
+495 RKEAKEEGDYKLEC

-520 SVWSEGKCLSI
+520 SVWSEGKCISV

-547 LSWAESRN
+547 LLWEESRKI
-555 TPFLCQQNDSTTWV
+555 PLLCQQNDSTTWV
-569 DYVAS
+569 DDVVR
-574 NAQDDNWR
+574 NDDWR

-592 GGIIEYRLHIGQHD
+592 GGILEYRLRIGQHD

-611 TNGGFVKMVHEGL
+611 TNGGYVKMVHEGL
-624 RKQYKHPTNLS
+624 RKQ
-635 YL
+635 

>member
-58 SLKESGMTA
+58 SLKENGMTA

-91 EAADS
+91 EAADNKEE
-96 KTEETSDAEA
+96 KTSEAEA

-111 EQSEGEDQGEGEGK
+111 DQNEDNDQNEGNGHDQSE
-125 DNGQSEGKAQSQSYS
+125 S
-140 NTSNDTDSNTTAE
+140 NSNASNDTDSNTTAE

-204 TVLFLMAAFALN
+204 IVLFLLAIFVLN
-216 QTLRYFF
+216 QTFRYYFIS
-223 LRPLF
+223 PLLGF
-228 GLLFFVPIIIYI
+228 LFFVPIIIYI

-254 RLSMTGKE
+254 RLSMTGEE

-298 IVRFCIKT
+298 IVKFCIKT
-306 VALISFSALTAFALA
+306 IALISFSALTAFALA
-321 YFIFSIAYTVIGE
+321 YLIFSIAYAVIGD
-334 PFIRLLTNDEIT
+334 PFIRLFTNDDIT
-346 LSTMASLPYLE
+346 LSFMASIPYMKFYI
-357 VYMIVSALCCCVV
+357 VVSALCCFIAA
-370 TLLPLLLVIRSFK
+370 LLPLLLIVRSFK
-383 SEPKPTRTGVIA
+383 SEPKPMRMGIIA
-395 MLLGIWIVAM
+395 MLSGIWIVAM

-468 EDPLCMEKNPIRIRA
+468 EDPLCMDMNPIRIRA
-483 DKSNQPIEFVMS
+483 DKSNQPIEFAMS
-495 RKEAKEEGDYVLEC
+495 RKEAKEEGDYKLEC

-520 SVWSEGKCLSI
+520 SVWSEGKCLSE

-547 LSWAESRN
+547 LLWEESRKI
-555 TPFLCQQNDSTTWV
+555 PLLCQQNDSTTWV
-569 DYVAS
+569 DNVLQ
-574 NAQDDNWR
+574 NDDWR

-624 RKQYKHPTNLS
+624 RKQ
-635 YL
+635 

>member
-24 LENYLDNMRSYFAKR
+24 LENYLENMRSYFAKR

-58 SLKESGMTA
+58 SLKENGMTA

-91 EAADS
+91 EVADS
-96 KTEETSDAEA
+96 KIEETSDAET

-111 EQSEGEDQGEGEGK
+111 EQSE
-125 DNGQSEGKAQSQSYS
+125 SYS
-140 NTSNDTDSNTTAE
+140 NTSNDTDSSTTAE
-153 ETVGGK
+153 ETIGGK

-204 TVLFLMAAFALN
+204 IVLFLLAIFVLN
-216 QTLRYFF
+216 QTFRYYFIS
-223 LRPLF
+223 PLLGF
-228 GLLFFVPIIIYI
+228 LFFVPIIIYI
-240 VLWLVAPMARTTEE
+240 VLWIVAPMARTTEE

-298 IVRFCIKT
+298 IVKFCIKT

-321 YFIFSIAYTVIGE
+321 YLIFSIAYAVIGD
-334 PFIRLLTNDEIT
+334 PFIRLFTNDDIT
-346 LSTMASLPYLE
+346 LSFMASIPYMKFYI
-357 VYMIVSALCCCVV
+357 VVSALCCFIAA
-370 TLLPLLLVIRSFK
+370 LLPLLLIVRSFK
-383 SEPKPTRTGVIA
+383 SEPKPMRTGIIA
-395 MLLGIWIVAM
+395 MLSGIWIVAM

-416 IQMQKKGRE
+416 IQMQKKSRE

-440 NNWDLT
+440 NNWDLV
-446 SQNGWN
+446 SQDGWN

-468 EDPLCMEKNPIRIRA
+468 EDPLCMDMNPIRIMA
-483 DKSNQPIEFVMS
+483 DKSNQPIEFAMS
-495 RKEAKEEGDYVLEC
+495 RKEAKEEGDYKLEC

-547 LSWAESRN
+547 LLWEESRKI
-555 TPFLCQQNDSTTWV
+555 PLLCQQNDSTTWV

-592 GGIIEYRLHIGQHD
+592 GGIIEYRLRIGQHN

-611 TNGGFVKMVHEGL
+611 TNGGYVKMVHEGL
-624 RKQYKHPTNLS
+624 RKQ
-635 YL
+635 

>member
-45 FDDIEHRVAEHLW
+45 YDDIEHRVAEHLW
-58 SLKESGMTA
+58 SLKENGMTA

-91 EAADS
+91 GAADS
-96 KTEETSDAEA
+96 NTEETSDAET

-111 EQSEGEDQGEGEGK
+111 DQNEGNDQNEGKRHDQSE
-125 DNGQSEGKAQSQSYS
+125 SYS
-140 NTSNDTDSNTTAE
+140 NASNNTDSTTTAE
-153 ETVGGK
+153 ETIGGK

-166 HVSTHRFYRDGKDK
+166 HLSTHRFYRDGKDK

-204 TVLFLMAAFALN
+204 IVLFIMAAFALN
-216 QTLRYFF
+216 QTFHYYFF
-223 LRPLF
+223 RPLF
-228 GLLFFVPIIIYI
+228 GLLFSVPIIVYI
-240 VLWLVAPMARTTEE
+240 ALWLVAPLARTTEE
-254 RLSMTGKE
+254 RLCMTGKE

-277 EQVKPNV
+277 EQVKPAA
-284 KRGKGGSVLSRIAE
+284 KRAKGGSILSGIAE
-298 IVRFCIKT
+298 ILKFCIKIA
-306 VALISFSALTAFALA
+306 ALSFFSVMTAFALA
-321 YFIFSIAYTVIGE
+321 YLLFSIAYSVIGD
-334 PFIRLLTNDEIT
+334 PFVRLFTNDEIT
-346 LSTMASLPYLE
+346 LSVLASLPYLK
-357 VYMIVSALCCCVV
+357 VYMIVSALCCFIVM
-370 TLLPLLLVIRSFK
+370 LLPLLFVFRLFK
-383 SEPKPTRTGVIA
+383 SEPKPMQTGIVA
-395 MLLGIWIVAM
+395 MLTGIWIVAM

-416 IQMQKKGRE
+416 IQMQKKNRE

-468 EDPLCMEKNPIRIRA
+468 EDPLCMEKNPICIRA
-483 DKSNQPIEFVMS
+483 DKSNQPIEFAMS

-547 LSWAESRN
+547 LSWAESRK
-555 TPFLCQQNDSTTWV
+555 TPLMCQQNDSTTWV

-582 YLSTAPFHHK
+582 YLSTVPFHHK
-592 GGIIEYRLHIGQHD
+592 GGILEYRLRIGQHD

-611 TNGGFVKMVHEGL
+611 TNGGYVKMVHESV
-624 RKQYKHPTNLS
+624 RKQ
-635 YL
+635 

>member
-24 LENYLDNMRSYFAKR
+24 LENYLENMRSYFAKR

-58 SLKESGMTA
+58 SLKENGMTA

-91 EAADS
+91 EVADS
-96 KTEETSDAEA
+96 KIEETSDAET

-111 EQSEGEDQGEGEGK
+111 E
-125 DNGQSEGKAQSQSYS
+125 QSEGKAQSQSYS
-140 NTSNDTDSNTTAE
+140 NTSNNTDSNTTAE
-153 ETVGGK
+153 ETIGGK
-159 WIDRVLH
+159 WINRVLH

-204 TVLFLMAAFALN
+204 IVLFLLAIFVLN
-216 QTLRYFF
+216 QTFRYYFIS
-223 LRPLF
+223 PLLGF
-228 GLLFFVPIIIYI
+228 LFFVPIIIYI
-240 VLWLVAPMARTTEE
+240 VLWIVAPMARTTEE

-284 KRGKGGSVLSRIAE
+284 KRGKGGTVLSRIAE
-298 IVRFCIKT
+298 IVKFCIKT

-321 YFIFSIAYTVIGE
+321 YLIFSIAYVVIGD
-334 PFIRLLTNDEIT
+334 PFIRLFTNDNIT
-346 LSTMASLPYLE
+346 LSVMASIPYLKFYI
-357 VYMIVSALCCCVV
+357 VVSALCCFIAA
-370 TLLPLLLVIRSFK
+370 LLPLLLIVRSFK
-383 SEPKPTRTGVIA
+383 SEPKPMRTGIIA
-395 MLLGIWIVAM
+395 MLSGIWIVAM

-416 IQMQKKGRE
+416 IQMQKKSRE
-425 YDRLENTHNGIYMDR
+425 YYRLENTHNGIYMDR

-483 DKSNQPIEFVMS
+483 DKSNQPIEFAMS

-547 LSWAESRN
+547 LSWAESRK
-555 TPFLCQQNDSTTWV
+555 TPLMCQQNDSTTWV

-592 GGIIEYRLHIGQHD
+592 GGIIEYRLRIGQHD

-611 TNGGFVKMVHEGL
+611 TNGGFVKMVHEGV
-624 RKQYKHPTNLS
+624 RKQ
-635 YL
+635 

>member
-96 KTEETSDAEA
+96 KTGETSDAEA

-111 EQSEGEDQGEGEGK
+111 DQNEGEDQGEGKDKDQNE
-125 DNGQSEGKAQSQSYS
+125 DNGHDQSES
-140 NTSNDTDSNTTAE
+140 NSNASNVTDSNTTAE
-153 ETVGGK
+153 ETIGGK

-204 TVLFLMAAFALN
+204 IVLFLMATFALN

-228 GLLFFVPIIIYI
+228 GLLFTIPIIIYI
-240 VLWLVAPMARTTEE
+240 ALWLVAPVARTTEE
-254 RLSMTGKE
+254 RLCMTGKE

-277 EQVKPNV
+277 EQVKPNT
-284 KRGKGGSVLSRIAE
+284 KRSKGGNVLSRIAE
-298 IVRFCIKT
+298 ILKFCIKIA
-306 VALISFSALTAFALA
+306 ALSFFSVMTAFALA
-321 YFIFSIAYTVIGE
+321 YLLFSIAYSVIGD
-334 PFIRLLTNDEIT
+334 PFVRLFTNDEIT
-346 LSTMASLPYLE
+346 LSVLASLPYLE
-357 VYMIVSALCCCVV
+357 VYMIVSALCGFIVA
-370 TLLPLLLVIRSFK
+370 LLPLLLIVRSFK
-383 SEPKPTRTGVIA
+383 SEPKPMRAGVIA
-395 MLLGIWIVAM
+395 MLSGIWIVAM

-416 IQMQKKGRE
+416 IQMQKQNRE
-425 YDRLENTHNGIYMDR
+425 YDRLENTHNGIYMDS

-452 IEVAKN
+452 IDVAKN

-468 EDPLCMEKNPIRIRA
+468 EDPLCMDMNPIRIRA
-483 DKSNQPIEFVMS
+483 EKSNQPIEFAMS
-495 RKEAKEEGDYVLEC
+495 RKEAKEEGDYTLEC

-520 SVWSEGKCLSI
+520 SVWSEGKCLSQ

-547 LSWAESRN
+547 LLWEESRKI
-555 TPFLCQQNDSTTWV
+555 PLLCQQNDSTTWV
-569 DYVAS
+569 DNVLHNDA
-574 NAQDDNWR
+574 WR

-592 GGIIEYRLHIGQHD
+592 GGIIEYRLRIGQHD

-611 TNGGFVKMVHEGL
+611 TNGGYVKMVHEGL
-624 RKQYKHPTNLS
+624 RKQ
-635 YL
+635 

>member
-58 SLKESGMTA
+58 SLKENGMTA

-76 ISSIGNPDEMESGVE
+76 ISSIGNPDEMESEVE
-91 EAADS
+91 EVADS
-96 KTEETSDAEA
+96 KIEETSDAEA

-111 EQSEGEDQGEGEGK
+111 EQSEGEDQGEGECK
-125 DNGQSEGKAQSQSYS
+125 DNGQSEGKAQSES
-140 NTSNDTDSNTTAE
+140 NSNASNDTYTNAKAE
-153 ETVGGK
+153 AIGGK
-159 WIDRVLH
+159 WTDRVLH

-204 TVLFLMAAFALN
+204 IVLFLMTAFALN
-216 QTLRYFF
+216 QTLPYCFIS
-223 LRPLF
+223 PLLVF
-228 GLLFFVPIIIYI
+228 LFFVPIIIYI
-240 VLWLVAPMARTTEE
+240 VLWLVAPVARTTEE

-277 EQVKPNV
+277 EQVKPTI
-284 KRGKGGSVLSRIAE
+284 KRGKGGGILSGISE
-298 IVRFCIKT
+298 IVKFSIKA
-306 VALISFSALTAFALA
+306 VALISFSVLIAFALA
-321 YFIFSIAYTVIGE
+321 YFIFSIAYVVIGE
-334 PFIRLLTNDEIT
+334 PFIRLFTNDNIT
-346 LSTMASLPYLE
+346 LSVMASIPYMKFYI
-357 VYMIVSALCCCVV
+357 VVSALCCFIAA
-370 TLLPLLLVIRSFK
+370 LFPLLLIVRSFK
-383 SEPKPTRTGVIA
+383 SEPKPTRTGIIA
-395 MLLGIWIVAM
+395 MLSGIWVVAV

-416 IQMQKKGRE
+416 IQMQKKSRE
-425 YDRLENTHNGIYMDR
+425 YNRLENTHNGIYMNR
-440 NNWDLT
+440 NNWELT
-446 SQNGWN
+446 SQNGWD

-468 EDPLCMEKNPIRIRA
+468 ADPLCMDMNPIRIRA
-483 DKSNQPIEFVMS
+483 DKSNLPIEFAMS
-495 RKEAKEEGDYVLEC
+495 RKEAKEEGDYMLEC

-520 SVWSEGKCLSI
+520 SVWSEGKCLSV

-547 LSWAESRN
+547 LLWEESRKI
-555 TPFLCQQNDSTTWV
+555 PLLCQQNDSTTWV
-569 DYVAS
+569 DNVLH
-574 NAQDDNWR
+574 NDDDWR

-592 GGIIEYRLHIGQHD
+592 GGILEYRLRIGQHD

-611 TNGGFVKMVHEGL
+611 TNGGYVKMVHEGL
-624 RKQYKHPTNLS
+624 RKQ
-635 YL
+635 

>member
-58 SLKESGMTA
+58 SLKENGMTA

-91 EAADS
+91 EVADS
-96 KTEETSDAEA
+96 KIEETSDAEA

-125 DNGQSEGKAQSQSYS
+125 DNGQSEGKAQSES
-140 NTSNDTDSNTTAE
+140 NSNASNDTDSNTTAE
-153 ETVGGK
+153 ETIGGK

-204 TVLFLMAAFALN
+204 IVLFLLAIFVLN
-216 QTLRYFF
+216 QTFRYYFIS
-223 LRPLF
+223 PLLGF
-228 GLLFFVPIIIYI
+228 LFFVPIIIYV
-240 VLWLVAPMARTTEE
+240 VLWLVAPVALTTEE

-284 KRGKGGSVLSRIAE
+284 KRGKGGSILSRIAE
-298 IVRFCIKT
+298 IVKFCIKT

-321 YFIFSIAYTVIGE
+321 YLIFSIAYTVIGE
-334 PFIRLLTNDEIT
+334 PFIRLFTNDDIT
-346 LSTMASLPYLE
+346 LSFMASIPYMKFYI
-357 VYMIVSALCCCVV
+357 VVSALCCFIAA
-370 TLLPLLLVIRSFK
+370 LLPLLLIVRSFK
-383 SEPKPTRTGVIA
+383 SEPKPMRTGIIA
-395 MLLGIWIVAM
+395 MLSGIWIVAM

-416 IQMQKKGRE
+416 IQMEKKSRE
-425 YDRLENTHNGIYMDR
+425 YYRLENTHNGIYMDS
-440 NNWDLT
+440 NNWDLI

-468 EDPLCMEKNPIRIRA
+468 EDPLCMDMNPIRIRA
-483 DKSNQPIEFVMS
+483 DKSNQPIEFAMS

-520 SVWSEGKCLSI
+520 SVWSEGKCISQ

-547 LSWAESRN
+547 LLWEESRKI
-555 TPFLCQQNDSTTWV
+555 PLLCQQNDSTTWV
-569 DYVAS
+569 DNVLH
-574 NAQDDNWR
+574 NDDDWR

-592 GGIIEYRLHIGQHD
+592 GGILEYRLRIGQHD

-611 TNGGFVKMVHEGL
+611 TNGGYVKMVHEGL
-624 RKQYKHPTNLS
+624 RKQ
-635 YL
+635 

>member
-58 SLKESGMTA
+58 SLKENGMTA

-91 EAADS
+91 EAADNKEE
-96 KTEETSDAEA
+96 KTSEAEA

-111 EQSEGEDQGEGEGK
+111 DQNEDNDQNEGNGHDQSE
-125 DNGQSEGKAQSQSYS
+125 S
-140 NTSNDTDSNTTAE
+140 NSNASNDTDSNTTAE
-153 ETVGGK
+153 ETIGGK

-166 HVSTHRFYRDGKDK
+166 HVTTHRFYRDGKDK

-204 TVLFLMAAFALN
+204 IVLFLLAIFVLN
-216 QTLRYFF
+216 QTFRYYFISSLLSF
-223 LRPLF
+223 
-228 GLLFFVPIIIYI
+228 LFFVPIIIYI

-298 IVRFCIKT
+298 IVKFCIKT

-321 YFIFSIAYTVIGE
+321 YLIFSIAYAVIGE
-334 PFIRLLTNDEIT
+334 PFIRLFTNDDIT
-346 LSTMASLPYLE
+346 LSFMASIPYMKFYI
-357 VYMIVSALCCCVV
+357 VVSALCCFIAA
-370 TLLPLLLVIRSFK
+370 LLPLLLIVRSFK
-383 SEPKPTRTGVIA
+383 SEPKPMRTGIIA
-395 MLLGIWIVAM
+395 MLSGIWIVAM

-468 EDPLCMEKNPIRIRA
+468 EDPLCMDMNPIRIRA
-483 DKSNQPIEFVMS
+483 DKSNQPIEFAMS
-495 RKEAKEEGDYVLEC
+495 RKEAKEEGDYKLEC

-520 SVWSEGKCLSI
+520 SVWSEGKCLSQ

-547 LSWAESRN
+547 LLWEESRKI
-555 TPFLCQQNDSTTWV
+555 PLLCQQNDSTTWV
-569 DYVAS
+569 DNVLQ
-574 NAQDDNWR
+574 NDDWR

-624 RKQYKHPTNLS
+624 RKQ
-635 YL
+635 

>member
-58 SLKESGMTA
+58 SLKENGMTA

-91 EAADS
+91 EAADNKEE
-96 KTEETSDAEA
+96 KTSEAEA

-111 EQSEGEDQGEGEGK
+111 DQNEDNDQNEGNGHDQSE
-125 DNGQSEGKAQSQSYS
+125 S
-140 NTSNDTDSNTTAE
+140 NSNASNDTDSNTTAE
-153 ETVGGK
+153 ETIGGK

-204 TVLFLMAAFALN
+204 IVLFLMAAFALN
-216 QTLRYFF
+216 QILRYYFIS
-223 LRPLF
+223 PLLGF
-228 GLLFFVPIIIYI
+228 LFFVPIIIYI

-277 EQVKPNV
+277 EQVKTTV
-284 KRGKGGSVLSRIAE
+284 KRGKGSGILSRIAE
-298 IVRFCIKT
+298 IVKFCIKT

-321 YFIFSIAYTVIGE
+321 YFIFSIAYAVIGE

-468 EDPLCMEKNPIRIRA
+468 EDPLCMDMNPIRIRA
-483 DKSNQPIEFVMS
+483 DKSNQPIEFAMS
-495 RKEAKEEGDYVLEC
+495 RKEAKEEGDYKLEC

-520 SVWSEGKCLSI
+520 SVWSEGKCLSQ

-547 LSWAESRN
+547 LLWEESRKI
-555 TPFLCQQNDSTTWV
+555 PLLCQQNDSTTWV
-569 DYVAS
+569 DNVLQ
-574 NAQDDNWR
+574 NDDWR

-624 RKQYKHPTNLS
+624 RKQ
-635 YL
+635 

>member
-9 LFGTLYAIDEDACTL
+9 LYGTLYAIDEDACTL

-321 YFIFSIAYTVIGE
+321 YLIFSIAYAVIGD
-334 PFIRLLTNDEIT
+334 PFIRLFTNDDIT
-346 LSTMASLPYLE
+346 LSFMASIPYMKFYI
-357 VYMIVSALCCCVV
+357 VVSALCCFIAA
-370 TLLPLLLVIRSFK
+370 LLPLLLIVRSFK
-383 SEPKPTRTGVIA
+383 SEPKPMRMGIIA
-395 MLLGIWIVAM
+395 MLSGIWIVAM

-468 EDPLCMEKNPIRIRA
+468 EDPLCMDMNPIRIRA
-483 DKSNQPIEFVMS
+483 DKSNQPIEFAMS
-495 RKEAKEEGDYVLEC
+495 RKEAKEEGDYKLEC

-520 SVWSEGKCLSI
+520 SVWSEGKCLSE

-547 LSWAESRN
+547 LLWEESRKI
-555 TPFLCQQNDSTTWV
+555 PLLCQQNDSTTWV
-569 DYVAS
+569 DNVLQ
-574 NAQDDNWR
+574 NDDWR

-624 RKQYKHPTNLS
+624 RKQ
-635 YL
+635 

>member
-58 SLKESGMTA
+58 SLKENGMTA

-91 EAADS
+91 EAADNKEE
-96 KTEETSDAEA
+96 KTSEAEA

-111 EQSEGEDQGEGEGK
+111 DQNEDNDQNEGNGHDQSE
-125 DNGQSEGKAQSQSYS
+125 S
-140 NTSNDTDSNTTAE
+140 NSNASNDTDSNTTAE
-153 ETVGGK
+153 ETIGGK

-166 HVSTHRFYRDGKDK
+166 HVTTHRFYRDGKDK

-204 TVLFLMAAFALN
+204 IVLFLLAIFVLN
-216 QTLRYFF
+216 QTFRYYFISSLLSF
-223 LRPLF
+223 
-228 GLLFFVPIIIYI
+228 LFFVPIIIYI
-240 VLWLVAPMARTTEE
+240 VLWLVAPVARTTEE

-298 IVRFCIKT
+298 IVKFCIKT

-321 YFIFSIAYTVIGE
+321 YLIFSIAYAVIGE
-334 PFIRLLTNDEIT
+334 PFIRLFTNDDIT
-346 LSTMASLPYLE
+346 LSFMASIPYMKFYI
-357 VYMIVSALCCCVV
+357 VVSALCCFIAA
-370 TLLPLLLVIRSFK
+370 LLPLLLIVRSFK
-383 SEPKPTRTGVIA
+383 SEPKPMRTGIIA
-395 MLLGIWIVAM
+395 MLTGIWIVAM
-405 TLGFIMFVMIG
+405 TLGFIMFMMIG
-416 IQMQKKGRE
+416 IQMQKKSRE

-468 EDPLCMEKNPIRIRA
+468 EDPLCMDMNPIHIRA
-483 DKSNQPIEFVMS
+483 DKSNQPIEFAMS
-495 RKEAKEEGDYVLEC
+495 RKEAKEEGDYKLEC

-520 SVWSEGKCLSI
+520 SVWSEGKCLSQ

-547 LSWAESRN
+547 LLWEESRKI
-555 TPFLCQQNDSTTWV
+555 PLLCQQNDSTTWV
-569 DYVAS
+569 DNVLQ
-574 NAQDDNWR
+574 NDDWR

-624 RKQYKHPTNLS
+624 RKQ
-635 YL
+635 